1 MAQFDPREL
10 PPMPYRVL
18 FLGRFN
24 ATRSIF
30 AEAILER
37 LSEGRFMVASAGSTP
52 CADVDPLAHAL
63 LARRGHDL
71 THLACKAPNIA
82 QEQLGDVDVVISLC
96 PLAQGQ
102 AQAIW
107 GSQPI
112 HTHWA
117 VQDPSTCR
125 ACPADLI
132 VAYAEAYRTL
142 YNRIEALVSLNWQ
155 RLSRVEL
162 TMHLRAIG
170 GISSAEVDKSV
181 AA

>member
-37 LSEGRFMVASAGSTP
+37 MGAGRFIAASAGSTP
-52 CADVDPLAHAL
+52 CAEVDPFAHAL
-63 LARRGHDL
+63 LARRAHDL
-71 THLACKAPNIA
+71 SSVACKAPNIA
-82 QEQLGDVDVVISLC
+82 QEQLGGVDVVISLC
-96 PLAQGQ
+96 PLAQSQ
-102 AQAIW
+102 AHAIW

-112 HTHWA
+112 HAHWS

-125 ACPADLI
+125 ACPADLL
-132 VAYAEAYRTL
+132 VAYAETYRTL
-142 YNRIEALVSLNWQ
+142 YNRIEALVNLDWQ
-155 RLSRVEL
+155 GLSRVEL
-162 TMHLRAIG
+162 TLHLRMIG
-170 GISSAEVDKSV
+170 YISSAEVDKSV